1 MQRIISQAQ
10 SSGFPPFP
18 IGSSLRVS
26 DGSRALREQLQHEA
40 PYLGAVW
47 LDRAEMEEGVGRW
60 RRITEVIDRSE
71 FVMLV

>member
-1 MQRIISQAQ
+1 MRERMER
-10 SSGFPPFP
+10 
-18 IGSSLRVS
+18 SLH
-26 DGSRALREQLQHEA
+26 ALRERLQHEA